1 MILDNPNIQR
11 PLQLLLKEFP
21 NYEKILSKCDNQEI
35 IPKTDEWRYSKGD
48 FYNPIP
54 FRSEIDGF
62 APPRII
68 KKSYPSP
75 DEASKNGV
83 YASGFLNNALRVI
96 RAPTDLPSVL
106 SLSIY
111 GENTISFDFN
121 IFHVDLSKNHSGK
134 NLPRLNGCSSNFKTS
149 PEIQWIITV
158 GRNSNFSVNMI
169 ELKDEKPR
177 KELAFASGWNGE
189 VEYFYNYDELGLL
202 SITTPGKGGGS
213 SFVWQRK

>member
-111 GENTISFDFN
+111 VIIVSGQCN
-121 IFHVDLSKNHSGK
+121 ILASTKVNVDSPILRVSPVFTSTKFQSSWKVPFIILTPFIMLVNK
-134 NLPRLNGCSSNFKTS
+134 KIKLNN
-149 PEIQWIITV
+149 
-158 GRNSNFSVNMI
+158 
-169 ELKDEKPR
+169 
-177 KELAFASGWNGE
+177 
-189 VEYFYNYDELGLL
+189 
-202 SITTPGKGGGS
+202 
-213 SFVWQRK
+213 